1 MSLDGTSNTFIPY
14 TINGINPIAGSINT
28 TNFVKYSGNTS
39 NTDLGAFD
47 LTTVGTISAQNFA
60 IPDNNTNNESWI
72 TYSISTM
79 GNLSTVGGLITTDLT
94 NGRSMY
100 FTGGVLGAPNFQ
112 FTTLG
117 SGGKVVATDANGVMS
132 TTIGVGQL
140 NYITGLTSQAGGVD
154 QTNTWTFKQIHTA
167 DVSTTGTNKFI
178 QPYNATTLDISTLVN
193 RATLDSAIAG
203 LGAGILTL
211 NNIWG
216 YANTNNLNG
225 GLKTIQNATQFNPSL
240 DANSYFITGVSPTTY
255 VFTTNWTVNPVS
267 GTTANVALDPA
278 VFYFDTNHKYVISF
292 TGIYGTGASWV
303 GTVFNNSTSLMVSDA
318 SIAITTSPQNLTMT
332 FTAGSSNPTIYL
344 RFVGASGT
352 LRWTNFTIK
361 EVDAEIIGN
370 LTLSSQIDS
379 NIIQSNGRTATL
391 ANGLKVNQTSLATA
405 PNLTTASLP
414 TGVSASTLSGSY
426 SLTATAGGTT
436 FGVWLGSSF
445 TYIAGAKYTF
455 TFTGFSTNA
464 TATQAM
470 ILYTNT
476 YTGGSG
482 TFIGDYI
489 VNVPITSSTVSGFFT
504 ATSNNNVVFNFVS
517 SASGKSISFTGFTLT
532 RADTEIPSNL
542 YAPRITTATS
552 IAMTTAGGT
561 LTMASN
567 GSTTHVSGDNSY
579 AKYGPSASYPGY
591 TLVVGATPDIGS
603 ASIGQLILTNGN
615 IFLDAS
621 NGQSIYYGNYQTS
634 RGGTGTHEFYGNRF
648 LYGNDSVIGSL
659 TINNGTSAFIRKN
672 GSTTGYNMTI
682 NGGTAT
688 NSPYVEF
695 FAGGTSRGYI
705 GNATTTDLD
714 LVAQNG
720 AKLNFYTAGTKRMEI
735 DTTGQVN
742 VLGNFR
748 KSNDVNPTTT
758 HLSLFS
764 GGASNTPYI
773 DFTLNGT
780 RKGYVGY
787 GSATTFDVSAENG
800 SQLQFLCAGL
810 LRSYIDTAGNFFVGS
825 SGREI
830 IVNNM
835 NGPGQFRM
843 VQGSYGV
850 FFRQDGSDTYI
861 LITNP
866 GDQYGNWSGLR
877 PFSINNASG
886 RVSMNNGLT
895 MNGSDMTVNRILSAN
910 TNRRII
916 LSDGDGTNYIINNS
930 GSTPVSFGP
939 GNWNNGGYTLIAR
952 ESIPS
957 GQTAGLGLSG
967 GLNGSGSTARG
978 VVCALTPGIVW
989 GELILSAGTIYTACF
1004 GTINNYT
1011 NGGGWVFTSDKR
1023 VKKDIKDIK
1032 TARSLERIMAL
1043 KPKTYKKI
1051 YPENSETPVSQEVRD
1066 AYHIGFL
1073 AQDVQETNPHCV
1085 LEHMDDSCV
1094 CDGDDGK
1101 RLGIAYGDI
1110 NIHMVGAIQE
1120 LKKQNDAQQKQIDDL
1135 QEMVKALMAK
1145 LI

>member
-1 MSLDGTSNTFIPY
+1 
-14 TINGINPIAGSINT
+14 
-28 TNFVKYSGNTS
+28 
-39 NTDLGAFD
+39 
-47 LTTVGTISAQNFA
+47 
-60 IPDNNTNNESWI
+60 
-72 TYSISTM
+72 
-79 GNLSTVGGLITTDLT
+79 
-94 NGRSMY
+94 MY
-100 FTGGVLGAPNFQ
+100 FTGSVLGAPNFQ
-112 FTTLG
+112 FATLG
-117 SGGKVVATDANGVMS
+117 SANAGKVICTNADSVFS
-132 TTIGVGQL
+132 TTISAGQL
-140 NYITGLTSQAGGVD
+140 DYITGLTSQAGGVG
-154 QTNTWTFKQIHTA
+154 QQNTWTDIQFHSA
-167 DVSTTGTNKFI
+167 DVSTTGSARFI
-178 QPYNATTLDISTLVN
+178 QPYNAGVLEVSTLVNRATLDTAISAIPNLLTLSNTWSGAYNQFNGTVSTMGSNRFIQPYNAVSADISTLVN
-193 RATLDSAIAG
+193 RATLDGAIAG

-211 NNIWG
+211 NNTWSG
-216 YANTNNLNG
+216 TNTFNSTITAGPEYTVNLNG
-225 GLKTIQNATQFNPSL
+225 GLRTLQNATQFNPTL
-240 DANSYFITGVSPTTY
+240 DANSYFITGVFPTTY
-255 VFTTNWTVNPVS
+255 TFTTNWTVNPVS

-278 VFYFDTNHKYVISF
+278 VFYFDTSHKYVISF

-303 GTVFNNSTSLMVSDA
+303 GTVFNNSTSLTVSDA

-361 EVDAEIIGN
+361 EVDVEIMGN
-370 LTLSSQIDS
+370 LTLSSDIGS

-391 ANGLKVNQTSLATA
+391 ANGLKVNQTSVATA
-405 PNLTTASLP
+405 PTLTTASLP

-426 SLTATAGGTT
+426 TLTATAGGTT
-436 FGVWLGSSF
+436 FGMWLGSSF

-476 YTGGSG
+476 YTAGSG

-504 ATSNNNVVFNFVS
+504 ATSNNNVVWNFIS
-517 SASGKSISFTGFTLT
+517 SASGRSISFTGFTLT
-532 RADTEIPSNL
+532 RADTEIPANL
-542 YAPRITTATS
+542 YAPKITTATS

-567 GSTTHVSGDNSY
+567 GRTTHASGDNSY
-579 AKYGPSASYPGY
+579 TLYGPNSSWGKYLA
-591 TLVVGATPDIGS
+591 VGATPDVGNATTAQVIG
-603 ASIGQLILTNGN
+603 TNGD
-615 IFLDAS
+615 IFIDAA

-648 LYGNDSVIGSL
+648 LYGNDSVIGNL

-705 GNATTTDLD
+705 GNATATDLD

-720 AKLNFYTAGTKRMEI
+720 AKLNFYTSGANRMTIATTGEVNVASNLTATTNLTGGSVIVNGGGSYVAGALYSDVNWGILFRARVAPSAGGGIFGWYDSAGTERMKMDATGDLFTQGRFTCGGNGSSGI
-735 DTTGQVN
+735 LNIKNPNASYTHFGWTDNVNYIRGANSLFDTTITLNSAASG
-742 VLGNFR
+742 LPR
-748 KSNDVNPTTT
+748 IRSSNDVR
-758 HLSLFS
+758 SL
-764 GGASNTPYI
+764 A
-773 DFTLNGT
+773 
-780 RKGYVGY
+780 
-787 GSATTFDVSAENG
+787 FD
-800 SQLQFLCAGL
+800 
-810 LRSYIDTAGNFFVGS
+810 
-825 SGREI
+825 
-830 IVNNM
+830 
-835 NGPGQFRM
+835 
-843 VQGSYGV
+843 
-850 FFRQDGSDTYI
+850 DG
-861 LITNP
+861 
-866 GDQYGNWSGLR
+866 
-877 PFSINNASG
+877 
-886 RVSMNNGLT
+886 NGLT
-895 MNGSDMTVNRILSAN
+895 YLLNNAGN
-910 TNRRII
+910 TPI
-916 LSDGDGTNYIINNS
+916 
-930 GSTPVSFGP
+930 SFGP
-939 GNWNNGGYTLIAR
+939 GGWNTGGGGYTVVSRATGVQV
-952 ESIPS
+952 S
-957 GQTAGLGLSG
+957 GLAFGT
-967 GLNGSGSTARG
+967 STGRG
-978 VVCALTPGIVW
+978 VIVSLTPGVVW
-989 GELILSAGTIYTACF
+989 NELIISGSTIYTACF

-1011 NGGGWVFTSDKR
+1011 NGGGWVFVSDKR

-1051 YPENSETPVSQEVRD
+1051 YRQELSDTPIPQEVID
-1066 AYHIGFL
+1066 ADHIGLL
-1073 AQDVQETNPHCV
+1073 AQDVMETNPHCV
-1085 LEHMDDSCV
+1085 SEWVDDNCV